1 MTLFLAFVAQY
12 WRVFA
17 VAGLLVLAVA
27 SGWRLGSA
35 NVRADL
41 AAVEARHA
49 EQVADWHRQRAEA
62 AAAVLERQRTLQTDV
77 DKSREALSHAR
88 TLIAE
93 QDARIARL
101 SVDSDG
107 LRVKLRAYSSGASGS
122 DTLAACQ
129 RRAGT
134 LADLLTEGAGLLAE
148 GADLLRQAAIAHDG
162 RAAEVAALL
171 AGWPK
176 NAGSVQVH

>member
-1 MTLFLAFVAQY
+1 MTIFLAFVAQY

-17 VAGLLVLAVA
+17 VAGLLVLAVG

-62 AAAVLERQRTLQTDV
+62 AAAVLARQTALQTDV
-77 DKSREALSHAR
+77 DKAREDLNHAR

-93 QDARIARL
+93 QGTRIARL

-107 LRVKLRAYSSGASGS
+107 LRVKLRAYSAGAGGG
-122 DTLAACQ
+122 DTVAACQ
-129 RRAGT
+129 QRAGA
-134 LADLLTEGAGLLAE
+134 LANLLAE
-148 GADLLRQAAIAHDG
+148 GAGLAAEAGNLARQCAIDHDE
-162 RAAEVAALL
+162 RAAEVRVLL

-176 NAGSVQVH
+176 NAGSVKVH